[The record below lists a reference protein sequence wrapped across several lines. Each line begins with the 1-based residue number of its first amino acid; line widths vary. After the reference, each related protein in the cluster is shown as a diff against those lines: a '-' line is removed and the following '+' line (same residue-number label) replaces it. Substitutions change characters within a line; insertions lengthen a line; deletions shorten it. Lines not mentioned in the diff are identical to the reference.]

1 MGPRRS
7 ADAIWRGPRRSCT
20 PSASERRPLIKR
32 WESKICERT
41 KLSPLLLAGHVEFGE
56 ANRFI
61 HIWAYESLDQR
72 TAIRR
77 KARETGV

>member
-1 MGPRRS
+1 
-7 ADAIWRGPRRSCT
+7 
-20 PSASERRPLIKR
+20 
-32 WESKICERT
+32 
-41 KLSPLLLAGHVEFGE
+41 LLLAGHVEFGE